1 MTLETKLGA
10 AIGYLTSLT
19 TDLST
24 FRQARLKD
32 KTARFDWPLAVLRWV
47 MGGLAGAGLG
57 IGMGGVQ

>member
-1 MTLETKLGA
+1 
-10 AIGYLTSLT
+10 LT

>member
-10 AIGYLTSLT
+10 AIGFLTALT

-32 KTARFDWPLAVLRWV
+32 STARFDWPLAILRWV